1 MPRQFVN
8 QLADQ
13 QSVEEV
19 FLASGKQL
27 RTNRSGSL
35 YLQVELSDKSGKIPM
50 RMWNANDKLYASFED
65 GDFVRVEGTAQI
77 FQGAMQM
84 IAKQI
89 KRVPAAEIDEADF
102 QVVAP
107 ADMDALAGRLADML
121 RAMSDP
127 HLQSIAECYLI
138 DEKLMEKLKQA
149 PAGVKLHHAF
159 RGGLMKHVVSL
170 MELAAQVGQHYREYL
185 DPDLL
190 LMGAFLHDL
199 AKVDELGYERDFTY
213 TEEGQLV
220 GHIVMGVRLL
230 EEKIAEA
237 EKLSGEPI
245 PGELCLRLKHMI
257 VSHHGELAFG
267 SPAVPMTVEAA
278 ALHYLDNLDAK
289 VHSFSQLIREDPNTD
304 SPWTAYH
311 PNLGRKLYK
320 GGTSKSTHNRG

>member
-1 MPRQFVN
+1 MPRRFVN
-8 QLADQ
+8 QIADQ
-13 QSVEEV
+13 EQVNEV
-19 FLASGKQL
+19 FLASAKQL
-27 RTNRSGSL
+27 RTNRNGSL
-35 YLQVELSDKSGKIPM
+35 YLQVELSDKSGKIPT
-50 RMWNANDKLYASFED
+50 RMWNANEKLYGSFDD
-65 GDFVRVEGTAQI
+65 GDYVRVEGAAQI

-89 KRVPAAEIDEADF
+89 QRVDSDEVDEADF

-107 ADMDALAGRLADML
+107 ADMDALAGRLAELL
-121 RAMSDP
+121 RGMSNP
-127 HLQSIAECYLI
+127 HLSSIAECYLI
-138 DEKLMEKLKQA
+138 DETLMEKLSQA

-170 MELAAQVGQHYREYL
+170 MELARQVGEHYREHL

-190 LMGAFLHDL
+190 VMGAFLHDL
-199 AKVDELGYERDFTY
+199 GKVDELGYERDFTY

-220 GHIVMGVRLL
+220 GHIIIGVRML

-245 PGELCLRLKHMI
+245 PAELCLRLKHMV

-304 SPWTAYH
+304 SPWTAYQT
-311 PNLGRKLYK
+311 NIGRKLYK
-320 GGTSKSTHNRG
+320 GGSKA